1 MAVTKKLSPSATL
14 SLVGNDLFYTFRN
27 AGEINNLA
35 NTKANYL
42 NLSDTRTVVLSFNYR
57 FGKAISNLRKHN
69 ANGAE
74 SEQNRV
80 KN

>member
-1 MAVTKKLSPSATL
+1 MLS
-14 SLVGNDLFYTFRN
+14 
-27 AGEINNLA
+27 
-35 NTKANYL
+35 
-42 NLSDTRTVVLSFNYR
+42 YR
-57 FGKAISNLRKHN
+57 FGKAISDLRKHN

>member
-1 MAVTKKLSPSATL
+1 V
-14 SLVGNDLFYTFRN
+14 NDIFKTMVN
-27 AGEINNLA
+27 SGVINNLA
-35 NTKANYL
+35 NTHADYHNV
-42 NLSDTRTVVLSFNYR
+42 SDTRTAVLSLSYR
-57 FGKAISNLRKHN
+57 FGKAISDQRKHE